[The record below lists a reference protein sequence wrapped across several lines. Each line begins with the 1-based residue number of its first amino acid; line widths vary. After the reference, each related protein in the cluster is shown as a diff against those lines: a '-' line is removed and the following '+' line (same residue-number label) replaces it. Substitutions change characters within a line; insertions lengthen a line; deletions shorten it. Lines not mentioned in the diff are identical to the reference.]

1 MLNCY
6 VVDDE
11 LHALNVISDYIART
25 PNTSLVGRCDDP
37 VAALQEINDIMPDIA
52 FVDIEMPNISGLEF
66 SKLVRKE
73 ISIIFTTAHPN
84 FAVDAFDYG
93 SYDFLLK
100 PIKYERF
107 LKSIQKVAEIRKS
120 LSLSHDMLTHS
131 QKDHI
136 FIQSGLK
143 GQMIRINLEDIIYI
157 ESLNNYIIIHLS
169 NEKYIVYLTLKET
182 IETLPS
188 NWFSRIHKSII
199 VNDDKIK
206 SIEGNRVIIDDKI
219 KLAIGSTYKDS
230 FLEKI
235 SKNLV
240 KRKLSS

>member
-6 VVDDE
+6 IVDDE
-11 LHALNVISDYIART
+11 LHALNVLSDYIART
-25 PNTSLVGRCDDP
+25 PNVSLAGKSDDP
-37 VAALQEINDIMPDIA
+37 IAALLEINEIMPDVA
-52 FVDIEMPNISGLEF
+52 FVDIEMPNITGLEF
-66 SKLVRKE
+66 SKLVKKE

-84 FAVDAFDYG
+84 FAIDAFEHG
-93 SYDFLLK
+93 VYDFLLK

-107 LKSIQKVAEIRKS
+107 VKSIQKITDIRKS
-120 LSLSHDMLTHS
+120 LSQDVLAHP

-157 ESLNNYIIIHLS
+157 ESLNNYIIIHL
-169 NEKYIVYLTLKET
+169 NHEKYIVYLTLKET
-182 IETLPS
+182 IDTLPS

-206 SIEGNRVIIDDKI
+206 SIEGNRVIIDEKI
-219 KLAIGSTYKDS
+219 KLAIGSTYRDA

>member
-11 LHALNVISDYIART
+11 LHALNVISDYITRT
-25 PNTSLVGRCDDP
+25 PNIHLMGKSNDP
-37 VAALQEINDIMPDIA
+37 IAALQQINELLPDVA
-52 FVDIEMPNISGLEF
+52 FVDIEMPYLSGIEF
-66 SKLVRKE
+66 SKLVKKE
-73 ISIIFTTAHPN
+73 VTIVFTTAHPN
-84 FAVDAFDYG
+84 FAVDAFDCG

-107 LKSIQKVAEIRKS
+107 LKSIQKITEMRKT
-120 LSLSHDMLTHS
+120 LSLAHEILQHP

-143 GQMIRINLEDIIYI
+143 GQMIRINLEDIVYI
-157 ESLNNYIIIHLS
+157 ESLNNYIIIHLAH
-169 NEKYIVYLTLKET
+169 EKYIVYLTLKET
-182 IETLPS
+182 IDTLPA

-219 KLAIGSTYKDS
+219 KLAIGNTYRES

-240 KRKLSS
+240 KRKLS

>member
-6 VVDDE
+6 IVDDE
-11 LHALNVISDYIART
+11 LHALNVLSDYIIRT
-25 PNTSLVGRCDDP
+25 PNINLVGKCDDP
-37 VAALQEINDIMPDIA
+37 LLALQEINDIVPDVA
-52 FVDIEMPNISGLEF
+52 FFDIEMPNISGIEL
-66 SKLVRKE
+66 SKLVKKE

-84 FAVDAFDYG
+84 FAVDAFDCG

-107 LKSIQKVAEIRKS
+107 LRSIQKIAEIRKV
-120 LSLSHDMLTHS
+120 LNQDPVAHF

-143 GQMIRINLEDIIYI
+143 GQMIRINLEDIVYI
-157 ESLNNYIIIHLS
+157 ESLNNYIIIHVN

-182 IETLPS
+182 LETLPA

-206 SIEGNRVIIDDKI
+206 SIEGNRVIIDDKT
-219 KLAIGSTYKDS
+219 KLAIGSTYKDA

-240 KRKLSS
+240 KRKLSQ

>member
-6 VVDDE
+6 IVDDE
-11 LHALNVISDYIART
+11 LHALNVLSDYIART
-25 PNTSLVGRCDDP
+25 PNVSLAGKSDDP
-37 VAALQEINDIMPDIA
+37 IAALLEINEMMPDVA
-52 FVDIEMPNISGLEF
+52 FVDIEMPNLTGLEF
-66 SKLVRKE
+66 SKLVKKG
-73 ISIIFTTAHPN
+73 ISVIFTTAHPN
-84 FAVDAFDYG
+84 FAVDAFEHG
-93 SYDFLLK
+93 VYDFLLK

-107 LKSIQKVAEIRKS
+107 VKSIQKISDIRKS
-120 LSLSHDMLTHS
+120 MTPDVLTHP

-157 ESLNNYIIIHLS
+157 ESLNNYIIIHLN

-182 IETLPS
+182 IDTLPS

-206 SIEGNRVIIDDKI
+206 SIEGNRVVIDDKI
-219 KLAIGSTYKDS
+219 KLAIGSTYRDS

-240 KRKLSS
+240 KRRLSS

>member
-6 VVDDE
+6 IVDDE
-11 LHALNVISDYIART
+11 LHALNVLSDYISRT
-25 PNTSLVGRCDDP
+25 PNINLAGKSDDP
-37 VAALQEINDIMPDIA
+37 IAALLEVNEIVPDVV

-66 SKLVRKE
+66 SKLVKKE
-73 ISIIFTTAHPN
+73 VSIIFTTAHPN
-84 FAVDAFDYG
+84 FAVDAFEYG
-93 SYDFLLK
+93 VHDFLLK

-107 LKSIQKVAEIRKS
+107 LKSVQKVAEMRKNMGQD
-120 LSLSHDMLTHS
+120 LVHP

-182 IETLPS
+182 IDTLPS
-188 NWFSRIHKSII
+188 HWFSRIHKSII

-206 SIEGNRVIIDDKI
+206 SIEGNRVIIDDKT
-219 KLAIGSTYKDS
+219 KLAIGSTYKES

-240 KRKLSS
+240 KRRLS